1 MVRTRRVMPYL
12 AASVLSKQ
20 SRSARVHSFFKA
32 RRLRSALQR
41 ARIGMAVFRRFLV
54 KASPLAS

>member
-20 SRSARVHSFFKA
+20 SRSARVYSVFKA
-32 RRLRSALQR
+32 WRLRSAIQR
-41 ARIGMAVFRRFLV
+41 GLEDWLFSVVF
-54 KASPLAS
+54 